1 MMLSSLINTADFFFF
16 FLNIAAHF
24 QVFWS
29 FHKVSINILQMFNK
43 FNQSV
48 IQQYKISRIFSPER
62 QNWFN
67 TNRKK
72 YHYNKSLHAIQLPLL
87 FFFFFFQALITC
99 LCDFEIPLYFT
110 FHWAVNKLFHPFISL
125 KYIA

>member
-87 FFFFFFQALITC
+87 FFFFFFSGFDYL
-99 LCDFEIPLYFT
+99 
-110 FHWAVNKLFHPFISL
+110 SL
-125 KYIA
+125 